1 MKYKVM
7 HAITGGDIDIPPSA
21 IGITINASDFKI
33 LQHQPGYGI
42 PDVIVTWLEPI
53 EGKQHHGR
61 NVAVDLHDILDLL
74 TMYDGG
80 GPMPSDIFDIISDC
94 NIQDVKEYTNKLK
107 AESEEGTADE
117 VLEMFIGYTTDLEMR
132 KHRVIK

>member
-1 MKYKVM
+1 MEYEIM
-7 HAITGGDIDIPPSA
+7 HEIANKKIDIPVNA
-21 IGITINASDFKI
+21 IGITVNVNTQDF
-33 LQHQPGYGI
+33 
-42 PDVIVTWLEPI
+42 VIAGAELISPNPIIAWLEPV
-53 EGKQHHGR
+53 EEHQPPGR
-61 NVAVDLHDILDLL
+61 NVTVDLHDILDLL